1 MNANIAHDVEVGP
14 ADKVAMWWRSSI
26 TEIAP
31 DTIRL
36 RGYPIQDLIGNI
48 TFPAVVW
55 LMTRGELPTTAQAR
69 LLEAVLVAG
78 VDHGPLAPSLS
89 IARMAAT
96 CGVGLNNAIAS
107 GVNVLGDVH
116 GGAGEQCMEFLAEI
130 ERALDSDSELEPVVS
145 QTLLDFQQKHG
156 RYIPGFGHRFHRID
170 PRAVRIGK
178 LLDAAIQESTISG
191 NIVRIARAVER
202 HFEDGGRSVPMNID
216 GITAVVLLELGF
228 PPALGRGI
236 FILSRSVGICAH
248 AWEQTQQGGR
258 IKGPVPKDCGFNYE
272 GPPKRMIPA
281 EWQA

>member
-1 MNANIAHDVEVGP
+1 MKP
-14 ADKVAMWWRSSI
+14 ADPARTPQQAVGDWWSSSL

-36 RGYPIQDLIGNI
+36 RGYPIEQLIGNI

-55 LMTRGELPTTAQAR
+55 LMTRGELPSAAQSR

-78 VDHGPLAPSLS
+78 VDHGPLAPSLA

-116 GGAGEQCMEFLAEI
+116 GGAGAQCMEFLSGIVDATGPADLEEAVTHAI
-130 ERALDSDSELEPVVS
+130 ERFRAT
-145 QTLLDFQQKHG
+145 QG
-156 RYIPGFGHRFHRID
+156 RHIPGFGHRFHSLD
-170 PRAVRIGK
+170 PRAVRITALLEEAERNGVIDGRFMRVGK
-178 LLDAAIQESTISG
+178 AVNVHLSRRG
-191 NIVRIARAVER
+191 KNI
-202 HFEDGGRSVPMNID
+202 PMNID
-216 GITAVVLLELGF
+216 GITSVVLLELGF

-248 AWEQTQQGGR
+248 AWEQYQQGGR
-258 IKGPVPKDCGFNYE
+258 IKGPVPKSFGYTYT
-272 GPPKRMIPA
+272 GPAVRDLP
-281 EWQA
+281 EDWLG

>member
-1 MNANIAHDVEVGP
+1 MNMNVVRDVEDEPV
-14 ADKVAMWWRSSI
+14 DKMAMWWRSSI

-31 DTIRL
+31 DVIRL

-55 LMTRGELPTTAQAR
+55 LMTRGELPTAAQAR

-116 GGAGEQCMEFLAEI
+116 GGAGEQCMEFLAGI
-130 ERALDSDSELEPVVS
+130 EQALDTDSALQPAVS
-145 QTLLDFQQKHG
+145 QALLEFQKKRG
-156 RYIPGFGHRFHRID
+156 RYIPGFGHRFHRVD

-178 LLDAAIQESTISG
+178 LLDAAIQEGVISG
-191 NIVRIARAVER
+191 DIVRIARAVER
-202 HFEDGGRSVPMNID
+202 YFEDSGRNVPMNID

-228 PPALGRGI
+228 PPPLGRGI

-258 IKGPVPKDCGFNYE
+258 IKGPVPKDCGFKYE
-272 GPPKRMIPA
+272 GPPKRVIPG
-281 EWQA
+281 EWLA